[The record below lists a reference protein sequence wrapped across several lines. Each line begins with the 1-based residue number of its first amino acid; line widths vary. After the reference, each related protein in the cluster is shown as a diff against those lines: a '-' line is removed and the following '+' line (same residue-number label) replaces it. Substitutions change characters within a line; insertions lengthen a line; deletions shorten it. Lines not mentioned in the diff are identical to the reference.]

1 MFRYGNSCCIYIL
14 VSLLLLLLLLVI
26 TMFFVLIFNAMSQWQ
41 FFYNQCQQCLM
52 HSPSPFTN
60 IPSPLALFPDTLLTF
75 CGCKGSRFVFHFRF
89 STSSSRAWSWPS
101 TGFGGEQG
109 HTLDDPGQFVLGK
122 QEMRMKWSGTKFLLD
137 DAVHFNSCRWQR
149 LEVKW
154 LDEYG

>member
-1 MFRYGNSCCIYIL
+1 
-14 VSLLLLLLLLVI
+14 
-26 TMFFVLIFNAMSQWQ
+26 
-41 FFYNQCQQCLM
+41 M

-60 IPSPLALFPDTLLTF
+60 IPSPLALFPDVHTLFTL
-75 CGCKGSRFVFHFRF
+75 CDCKGPRFVFHFRF
-89 STSSSRAWSWPS
+89 STSSPCTWSWPS

-137 DAVHFNSCRWQR
+137 DAVHFNSCRGQR

-154 LDEYG
+154 LQTSMVNIFAGQLKKLKGAKIKWNPLIRSPPSHTIWSN